1 MRSDGDDDRV
11 DRWPAKGAD
20 RRPDRRR
27 RGARDLPGGF
37 ATVRRSS
44 SCRCSRSSGS
54 SGASIMTAPRDD
66 ASLCHG
72 CGWTW
77 GCSLVVRAR
86 EVAYLKCRCRGVSR
100 PARDVVVAPDCP
112 PGPAPIALESRVICV
127 PPNTSS
133 TTARE
138 WRSKIVVPL
147 AYSLH
152 KSVGVA
158 TLAATHPVA
167 SSRNFYPRQKSGCR
181 RLLARVSRSDA
192 SRKFG
197 HRTTTPGLVIAEH
210 GRVSVI
216 GPCIAL
222 AAVRNGRGDPASATA
237 RSSGWERYR

>member
-11 DRWPAKGAD
+11 DRWPAEGAD

-112 PGPAPIALESRVICV
+112 PRACPRLRWRRGSPACRRTRARPPPALSAPRSLSRCPIRRPVSF
-127 PPNTSS
+127 T
-133 TTARE
+133 
-138 WRSKIVVPL
+138 
-147 AYSLH
+147 
-152 KSVGVA
+152 KSVAVA
-158 TLAATHPVA
+158 KLTGTRPVV
-167 SSRNFYPRQKSGCR
+167 N
-181 RLLARVSRSDA
+181 
-192 SRKFG
+192 
-197 HRTTTPGLVIAEH
+197 
-210 GRVSVI
+210 
-216 GPCIAL
+216 
-222 AAVRNGRGDPASATA
+222 
-237 RSSGWERYR
+237 SSGSETSGSERPRIFRCETVPGCPNSLSG